1 MGTII
6 KRCSV
11 SKILHIKESN
21 AGAFTVCFFTSNLK
35 GQAQSFPEN
44 IQTYGATAYF
54 KVSSQHLPAK
64 LLEKMSF
71 DLEGHW
77 EKDKYGKTQNEQV
90 FVAEKASESLPETHG
105 EIVKFLVKNCKGVGK
120 VMAEAVATSFGENT
134 LDICAHKPRRLLGI
148 PKMTETLL
156 GNINYAC
163 VSALVRSDVQTL
175 LKNADVGVEAI
186 NKLVEAYGDE
196 ATNILKSEPY
206 KPVDLLGFLTTDK
219 IAVSLGE
226 TPDSERR
233 LRAAAKEAQK
243 RACSKTGNMCAELNT
258 MLTQMRE
265 LTPDVDETKLTE
277 AVDKASAAFNVVKQG
292 QYYYS
297 KSDFITERD
306 MARKIAEFANEKPTK
321 EKEIEKAF
329 LEWQKENAMILS
341 PKQAEAARNLR
352 YRISIVTG
360 GPGTGKTTCLRAIMD
375 VYHKVWPSEHILL
388 MAPTGLA
395 AKRMAE
401 STGMN
406 SATIHK
412 ACGLV
417 PADNPSGFAAQGE
430 CRICGFVGIDE
441 MSMVGEHLFAFAVDA
456 IVNSPSTRIVLL
468 GDTDQLAPVTRG
480 DVLRDLIQCG
490 VVKTVRLDV
499 NYRQGSTSTITD
511 ASIKIRENSAYS
523 GITRNLKFDDE
534 FNFVS
539 ITDPDKKQEANLI
552 LEKIIEE
559 YKRGVMKYGIEGTIV
574 LTPTHYDRGTP
585 TGYLCKNRVNTAIQ
599 AAINPKSDEKPFIEV
614 NHQIFMVGDRII
626 QRKNT
631 DNAINGD
638 LGTIVAIIKD
648 GNETHVE
655 IIFDS
660 REDVLVYDSN
670 NVKDIELAYAIT
682 VHSSQGCEFP
692 CCIFPVS
699 STYGPMLTKPLYY
712 TGITRAKKNLVLIGD
727 EEAFKK
733 AIRTNRTQ
741 GRKSLLGPR
750 IIKRVK
756 ETEK

>member
-90 FVAEKASESLPETHG
+90 FVAEKASESMPETHG

-120 VMAEAVATSFGENT
+120 VMAEAVAASFGEST

-206 KPVDLLGFLTTDK
+206 RPVDLLGFLTTDK

-226 TPDSERR
+226 APDSERR
-233 LRAAAKEAQK
+233 LRAATKEAQK
-243 RACSKTGNMCAELNT
+243 RACSKTGNMCAELSS

-292 QYYYS
+292 QYYYN
-297 KSDFITERD
+297 KNDFITERD
-306 MARKIAEFANEKPTK
+306 MASKIAEFANEKPTK

-341 PKQAEAARNLR
+341 PKQAEAVRNLR

-441 MSMVGEHLFAFAVDA
+441 MSMVGEHQRS
-456 IVNSPSTRIVLL
+456 SPT
-468 GDTDQLAPVTRG
+468 
-480 DVLRDLIQCG
+480 
-490 VVKTVRLDV
+490 
-499 NYRQGSTSTITD
+499 
-511 ASIKIRENSAYS
+511 
-523 GITRNLKFDDE
+523 
-534 FNFVS
+534 
-539 ITDPDKKQEANLI
+539 
-552 LEKIIEE
+552 
-559 YKRGVMKYGIEGTIV
+559 
-574 LTPTHYDRGTP
+574 RGTP
-585 TGYLCKNRVNTAIQ
+585 L
-599 AAINPKSDEKPFIEV
+599 F
-614 NHQIFMVGDRII
+614 
-626 QRKNT
+626 
-631 DNAINGD
+631 
-638 LGTIVAIIKD
+638 
-648 GNETHVE
+648 
-655 IIFDS
+655 
-660 REDVLVYDSN
+660 VLY
-670 NVKDIELAYAIT
+670 EL
-682 VHSSQGCEFP
+682 
-692 CCIFPVS
+692 
-699 STYGPMLTKPLYY
+699 
-712 TGITRAKKNLVLIGD
+712 
-727 EEAFKK
+727 
-733 AIRTNRTQ
+733 
-741 GRKSLLGPR
+741 
-750 IIKRVK
+750 
-756 ETEK
+756 

>member
-120 VMAEAVATSFGENT
+120 VMAEAVAASFGEST

-163 VSALVRSDVQTL
+163 VSALVRSDVQIL

-206 KPVDLLGFLTTDK
+206 RPVDLLGFLTTDK

-226 TPDSERR
+226 APDSERR
-233 LRAAAKEAQK
+233 LRAATKEAQK
-243 RACSKTGNMCAELNT
+243 RACSKTGNMCAELSA

-292 QYYYS
+292 QYYYN
-297 KSDFITERD
+297 KNDFITERD
-306 MARKIAEFANEKPTK
+306 MASKIAEFTNEKPTK

-341 PKQAEAARNLR
+341 PKQAEAVRNLR

-511 ASIKIRENSAYS
+511 ASIKIRENRAYS
-523 GITRNLKFDDE
+523 GATRNLKFDDE
-534 FNFVS
+534 FDFISV
-539 ITDPDKKQEANLI
+539 TDPDKKTEADEI
-552 LEKIIEE
+552 MKRVVEE
-559 YKRGVMKYGIEGTIV
+559 YKKGVIKYGIKGTIV
-574 LTPTHYDRGTP
+574 LTPTHFDRGTP

-599 AAINPKSDEKPFIEV
+599 AEINPKIAGKSFVEV
-614 NHQIFMVGDRII
+614 NHQTFMKGDRII
-626 QRKNT
+626 QRRNT
-631 DNAINGD
+631 DEVINGD
-638 LGTIVAIIKD
+638 LGTIVSIVKE
-648 GNETHVE
+648 GNDLCVG

-660 REDVLVYDSN
+660 KDEVTEYDANDMKDV
-670 NVKDIELAYAIT
+670 ELAYAIT

-699 STYGPMLTKPLYY
+699 STYGPMLTRPLYY

-727 EEAFKK
+727 EEALKK
-733 AIRTNRTQ
+733 ALRTNRVQ

-756 ETEK
+756 AAE